1 MRALLAI
8 YGFSLPSITTS
19 NACILDFTYER
30 TPFLDKKQREK
41 MVRALLNFLQKTKKP
56 ECQLL
61 FLIIASAIALCI
73 LYQPLQEFQS
83 LDPQAVL
90 LPIDP
95 KVIKRFGSPSIV
107 KVGLHIISF
116 PEFDMLKNKFL
127 MDGIIWFEFNPSL
140 ISLETLRKFS
150 FEKGEI
156 IKVSEP
162 EIQVIDKQI
171 FARFN
176 FKLQFSSNLDF
187 KRFPIDDHKI
197 NLVLTNTYL
206 SPRSVIYDVQISR
219 FTFAPNIFIA
229 GWTIKDATVTSG
241 YSREELDTDDVKRE
255 VIHPQALFSIDLK
268 RAGTRHLSAIFLPLF
283 MLFFMGLI
291 GLSLNPATFA
301 GSMVSIAT
309 GSLSGMTVYRFVIEG
324 MSPSAG
330 YFMIS
335 DQVFVLF
342 LTLGFI
348 VFALTATIAH
358 YQKFNYDFSAIQ
370 SIMIVL
376 LYIIA
381 LTAWYIILN

>member
-1 MRALLAI
+1 
-8 YGFSLPSITTS
+8 
-19 NACILDFTYER
+19 
-30 TPFLDKKQREK
+30 
-41 MVRALLNFLQKTKKP
+41 MVHALLNFLKKIKKP
-56 ECQLL
+56 ESQLF
-61 FLIIASAIALCI
+61 FLIIASAIALFI
-73 LYQPLQEFQS
+73 LYQPLQEFES

-95 KVIKRFGSPSIV
+95 KVVKNFGSPSIV

-116 PEFDMLKNKFL
+116 PEFDMLKNRFL
-127 MDGIIWFEFNPSL
+127 MDGIIWFEFNPAL

-156 IKVSEP
+156 IKLSEP

-187 KRFPIDDHKI
+187 KRFPIDDHRI
-197 NLVLTNTYL
+197 NLVLTNAYL

-241 YSREELDTDDVKRE
+241 YSREELDTDDAKRE

-268 RAGTRHLSAIFLPLF
+268 RAGIRHLSAIFLPLF

-291 GLSLNPATFA
+291 GLSLDPATFA

-358 YQKFNYDFSAIQ
+358 YQKSNYDFSIIQ
-370 SIMIVL
+370 SIMIL
-376 LYIIA
+376 FLYIIA
-381 LTAWYIILN
+381 LVAWYIILN